1 MQQRSYA
8 NLLTRNS
15 KTDPSQMSD
24 ASAKIH
30 LPFILVNTRNTTEIE
45 CEMAEDH
52 SEYFFNFSAPFE
64 IHDDTEVL
72 KRAGM
77 DREQPGPSHTVA
89 PIRLS
94 IAPPP
99 PLPTTGG
106 AALPRPPPPHP
117 YT

>member
-1 MQQRSYA
+1 M
-8 NLLTRNS
+8 
-15 KTDPSQMSD
+15 D
-24 ASAKIH
+24 ASSKIH

-77 DREQPGPSHTVA
+77 DRDQTAQTVA
-89 PIRLS
+89 PVKLS
-94 IAPPP
+94 VAP
-99 PLPTTGG
+99 
-106 AALPRPPPPHP
+106 RHPHTP
-117 YT
+117 H